1 LRIVYIGGIGRSG
14 STLIDRLLGQ
24 VPGVCAIGELV
35 YMWQRGIAEGNR
47 CGCGEPFQRCPF
59 WQEVLTAAFGG
70 SHNVDSARVEHLRA
84 AVDRARFIPWLLAP
98 SLRPAFQAKLDEYV
112 TYCTRIYDAVREVS
126 GCEVIADASKAPS
139 YAFCLR
145 SSPNVDLRVVH
156 VVRDSRAVAYS
167 WTRKVPRA
175 ETNGPTY
182 MPTLRPARTAGQWN
196 YHNAALQILE
206 ATGTP
211 TLRVRYEDLVSR
223 PYEKLAEIAEFTG
236 VASGPEQLGFMGA
249 DEAGWW
255 ADLSVAHIASGNRMR
270 FKTGRIP
277 IRLDDE
283 WRASMSSTDR
293 RTVTALTL
301 PLLGHY
307 GYLAPGAQA

>member
-47 CGCGEPFQRCPF
+47 CGCGEPFQQCPF

-70 SHNVDSARVEHLRA
+70 SQKADAARVKQLRA
-84 AVDRARFIPWLLAP
+84 TVDRARFIPLLLAP
-98 SLRPAFQAKLDEYV
+98 SLRPSFRGRLDEYV
-112 TYCTRIYDAVREVS
+112 TYCTRIYDAVRSVS
-126 GCEVIADASKAPS
+126 GCEVIADSSKAPS
-139 YAFCLR
+139 FAFCLR
-145 SSPNVDLRVVH
+145 SSRRVDLRVVH
-156 VVRDSRAVAYS
+156 VVRDSRAVAHS

-175 ETNGPTY
+175 EATGPRY

-196 YHNAALQILE
+196 YHNAALQMLE
-206 ATGTP
+206 ASGTP
-211 TLRVRYEDLVSR
+211 TLRVRYEDLVRR
-223 PYEKLAEIAEFTG
+223 PYERLAEIAEFIG
-236 VASGPEQLGFMGA
+236 VPSGPEQLGFIGA
-249 DEAGWW
+249 DEDGSW
-255 ADLSVAHIASGNRMR
+255 ADLSVAHGASGNRMR
-270 FKTGRIP
+270 FQTGRIP

-283 WRASMSSTDR
+283 WRASMSSADR

-307 GYLAPGAQA
+307 GYLASGAQT